1 MTGSIVIEE
10 IPIPADPDDGS
21 FADYART
28 LGVRNAHEAQV
39 MGSAGRFIDPV
50 EALPSFQNQA
60 HWHQRLY
67 AGRLDG
73 EIVAHALL
81 RWSAEPGTRIAW
93 MFGEVLP
100 EARQR
105 GVGTALFDHVEGIV
119 RVLRRPVI
127 QSFAWLVASDYG
139 DRLPSP
145 TGFGSLPLD
154 DPGVRFMR
162 RRGWDLGQIQRMSL
176 LRLPLPPGRLDAMD
190 LEAERFAGDGYEM
203 VAWVGPTSERWLD
216 GLAVLFSSQEADAPR
231 GRMVNEPEEWD
242 ADRVRAE
249 EARTERSGRIAM
261 TAAAVHRPTGT
272 LAGFTRLSIS
282 PDRTQPA
289 RQHSTVVLR
298 EHRGHR
304 LGLAIKLANLRQL
317 AQVSPGTTTIVA
329 GNAEDNRPMLNV
341 NETIGFVPIAYGGA
355 WKKFLS
361 PAGEEP

>member
-10 IPIPADPDDGS
+10 IPIPAGPDDGL
-21 FADYART
+21 FAGYART
-28 LGVRNAHEAQV
+28 LAVRNAHEAQV

-50 EALPSFQNQA
+50 DDLPSFQDQA
-60 HWHQRLY
+60 HRHQRLY

-73 EIVAHALL
+73 EIVAHAHI
-81 RWSAEPGTRIAW
+81 RWSTGAGTRTAW
-93 MFGEVLP
+93 AFGEVLP
-100 EARQR
+100 SARRR
-105 GVGTALFDHVEGIV
+105 GVGTALFNHVEGIA
-119 RVLRRPVI
+119 RALERPVI
-127 QSFAWLVASDYG
+127 QSFALHVASDDG

-190 LEAERFAGDGYEM
+190 REAGTFAGDAYET
-203 VAWVGPTSERWLD
+203 VTWVGPTSERWLD
-216 GLAVLFSSQEADAPR
+216 GLAVLFTSQDADAPR
-231 GRMVNEPEEWD
+231 GRLVNEPEEWD

-249 EARTERSGRIAM
+249 EARTERSGRIVM
-261 TAAAVHRPTGT
+261 TAAAVHRPTGA
-272 LAGFTRLSIS
+272 LAGFTRLSVS

-317 AQVSPGTTTIVA
+317 AQVGPGTTTIVTS
-329 GNAEDNRPMLNV
+329 NAEDNRPMLNV

-355 WKKFLS
+355 WTKTLF
-361 PAGEEP
+361 EPPD